1 MFKFVSPHWLL
12 LLLAVPPMIYFY
24 FRKRKIRNSSLQFS
38 DLSQLKKVKVSAGVK
53 RRNILPILRILTIV
67 LLSLAMARPQMGR
80 KSQEVSSEGI
90 DIMLAVDISGSM
102 KAEDFK
108 PHNRL
113 YVSKEVLKQFVL
125 DQKSNRVGLVIF
137 AKESFTQCPLTLD
150 YGVLLNFIDR
160 VDFGQIEDGTAIG
173 LGLGNAIN
181 RLRHS
186 TAKSKVIILLT
197 DGINNAGEID
207 PVTAAQLAQTQNIKI
222 YTIGAGKP
230 GMALYPVD
238 DPTYGKRYVYIPNE
252 LDEVTLKKIA
262 EITGGQYFRA
272 KDEKG
277 LATIYKQISEMEKT
291 KIKVKEYTQYNELF
305 LFWLYLGLG
314 AVLVELFLANTK
326 FRKIP

>member
-1 MFKFVSPHWLL
+1 MLKFANPLWLL
-12 LLLAVPPMIYFY
+12 LLLSIPLIIYFR
-24 FRKRKIRNSSLQFS
+24 FQKMKIRNSSLQFS
-38 DLSQLKKVKVSAGVK
+38 DLSQLKKVKVSSWIK
-53 RRNILPILRILTIV
+53 RRNILPILRILAIAF
-67 LLSLAMARPQMGR
+67 LSLALARPQMGR

-90 DIMLAVDISGSM
+90 DIMLALDISGSM

-108 PHNRL
+108 PYNRL
-113 YVSKEVLKQFVL
+113 YVAKEVLKQFVL

-137 AKESFTQCPLTLD
+137 ARESFTQCPLTSD

-160 VDFGQIEDGTAIG
+160 IDFGLIEDGTAIG
-173 LGLGNAIN
+173 LGIANAVN

-186 TAKSKVIILLT
+186 MAKSKVIILLT
-197 DGINNAGEID
+197 DGINNSGEID
-207 PVTAAQLAQTQNIKI
+207 PLTAAQLASAQNIKI
-222 YTIGAGKP
+222 YAIGAGKP

-238 DPTYGKRYVYIPNE
+238 DPILGKRYVYIPNE

-277 LATIYKQISEMEKT
+277 LATIYKQISEMERT

-305 LFWLYLGLG
+305 PFWLSLGLAG
-314 AVLVELFLANTK
+314 VLAEIFLANTK